1 MGDDERDLRAQLESE
16 RTLRMEAERVSRLKD
31 EFLATLGHEL
41 RTPLNSILGWSRL
54 LESGRLA
61 SEEAQ
66 RGGHTIA
73 RNARSLAQLVDDLL
87 DMSGMISGKI
97 RIDPEETDLC
107 EIVVAAI
114 ETTQTAAEAKGVK
127 ITHALNQMESACV
140 VFGDPHRLQQ
150 VVWNL
155 LSNAVKFTPRN
166 GTINVSLIS
175 VGGNWEVRI
184 TDTGIGMGPSFLPF
198 VFDRFRQAQPASGH
212 EHSGL
217 GLGLAIVKQLVELHG
232 GKVSATSEGE
242 GRGATFL
249 VTLPR
254 VAPREIE
261 GGRTSIDLD
270 EDELLD
276 LHGVR
281 VLIVDD
287 EADTLELSRQVLG
300 DRHAQVLT
308 APNVDQALETLLT
321 FNADVLVS
329 DLSMPGRDGYELIR
343 AVRLTTGPDELPAA
357 ALTAFARPEDAVRA
371 HDAGFQ
377 MHLAKPVEPDE
388 LVRIVAQ
395 LAGKA

>member
-1 MGDDERDLRAQLESE
+1 MGDDDQDLRAQLESE
-16 RTLRMEAERVSRLKD
+16 RALRLEAERVSRLKD

-87 DMSGMISGKI
+87 DMSGMVSGKI

-114 ETTQTAAEAKGVK
+114 ETMQPAAEAKGV
-127 ITHALNQMESACV
+127 TLNFSLEEPDCL

-155 LSNAVKFTPRN
+155 LSNSVKFTPR
-166 GTINVSLIS
+166 
-175 VGGNWEVRI
+175 GGAVHVDLVRAGVNWEIRI
-184 TDTGIGMGPSFLPF
+184 QDTGIGMGPGVLPF
-198 VFDRFRQAQPASGH
+198 VFDRFRQAEARGH
-212 EHSGL
+212 HEQSGL

-242 GRGATFL
+242 GQGATFY
-249 VTLPR
+249 VSLPR
-254 VAPREIE
+254 VAPREIGPGDGPLGLE
-261 GGRTSIDLD
+261 ESA
-270 EDELLD
+270 LD
-276 LHGVR
+276 LEGVR

-300 DRHAQVLT
+300 DRHAHVLT
-308 APNVDQALETLLT
+308 APSVDVALETLTT
-321 FNADVLVS
+321 FNPDVLVS

-343 AVRLTTGPDELPAA
+343 AVRMTTGPDELPAA

-388 LVRIVAQ
+388 LVRIVAH
-395 LAGKA
+395 LAGRA

>member
-16 RTLRMEAERVSRLKD
+16 RALRLEAERVSRLKD

-54 LESGRLA
+54 IESGRLA
-61 SEEAQ
+61 SEETQ

-87 DMSGMISGKI
+87 DMSGMVSGKI

-127 ITHALNQMESACV
+127 ITRSLNQAECL

-155 LSNAVKFTPRN
+155 LSNAVKFTPRG
-166 GTINVSLIS
+166 GTINVALTHA
-175 VGGNWEVRI
+175 GGNLEVRI
-184 TDTGIGMGPSFLPF
+184 TDTGIGMGPGFLPF
-198 VFDRFRQAQPASGH
+198 VFDRFRQAQPFSSSY

-242 GRGATFL
+242 GRGATFI

-254 VAPREIE
+254 VAPHESIA
-261 GGRTSIDLD
+261 GHTSFDLD

-281 VLIVDD
+281 VLVVDD

-308 APNVDQALETLLT
+308 APSVEAALETLTT
-321 FNADVLVS
+321 FNPDVLVS
-329 DLSMPGRDGYELIR
+329 DLSMPGRDGYELIK
-343 AVRLTTGPDELPAA
+343 AVRMTTGPDELPAA

-395 LAGKA
+395 LAGRA

>member
-1 MGDDERDLRAQLESE
+1 MADDERDLQARLDDERA
-16 RTLRMEAERVSRLKD
+16 LRLEAERVSRLKD
-31 EFLATLGHEL
+31 DFLATLGHEL

-61 SEEAQ
+61 SEEVQ

-87 DMSGMISGKI
+87 DMSGMVSGKI

-114 ETTQTAAEAKGVK
+114 ETTQTAAEAKGVR
-127 ITHALNQMESACV
+127 ITRAVEEPECT

-150 VVWNL
+150 VIWNL
-155 LSNAVKFTPRN
+155 LNNAVKFTPRG
-166 GTINVSLIS
+166 GTVHVAL
-175 VGGNWEVRI
+175 VHAGCNWEVRI
-184 TDTGIGMGPSFLPF
+184 SDTGIGMGPGFVPF
-198 VFDRFRQAQPASGH
+198 VFDRFRQAQPTTSH
-212 EHSGL
+212 EQSGL

-242 GRGATFL
+242 GHGATFY

-254 VAPREIE
+254 VAPREVS
-261 GGRTSIDLD
+261 TSRASFDFD

-308 APNVDQALETLLT
+308 APNVDMALQTLLT
-321 FNADVLVS
+321 FSPDVLVS

-343 AVRLTTGPDELPAA
+343 AIRMTTGPDELPAA

-388 LVRIVAQ
+388 LVRVVAQ

>member
-1 MGDDERDLRAQLESE
+1 MGDDERDLRAQLEDE
-16 RTLRMEAERVSRLKD
+16 RAFRLEAERVSRLKD

-127 ITHALNQMESACV
+127 ITRSLESGECL

-155 LSNAVKFTPRN
+155 LSNAVKFTPRT
-166 GTINVSLIS
+166 GTINVSLTQA
-175 VGGNWEVRI
+175 GGNWEVRI
-184 TDTGIGMGPSFLPF
+184 ADTGIGMGASFLPF
-198 VFDRFRQAQPASGH
+198 VFDRFRQAPPAGH

-217 GLGLAIVKQLVELHG
+217 GLGLMIVKQLVELHG

-242 GRGATFL
+242 GRGATFI

-261 GGRTSIDLD
+261 AGHTSFDLD

-281 VLIVDD
+281 VLVVDD

-308 APNVDQALETLLT
+308 APSVDEALQTLLT
-321 FNADVLVS
+321 FNPDVLVS

>member
-1 MGDDERDLRAQLESE
+1 
-16 RTLRMEAERVSRLKD
+16 
-31 EFLATLGHEL
+31 
-41 RTPLNSILGWSRL
+41 
-54 LESGRLA
+54 
-61 SEEAQ
+61 
-66 RGGHTIA
+66 
-73 RNARSLAQLVDDLL
+73 
-87 DMSGMISGKI
+87 MISGKI

-127 ITHALNQMESACV
+127 ITRSLEAGECL

-155 LSNAVKFTPRN
+155 LSNAVKFTPRT
-166 GTINVSLIS
+166 GTINVSLTQA
-175 VGGNWEVRI
+175 GGNWEVRI
-184 TDTGIGMGPSFLPF
+184 VDTGIGMGPSFLPF
-198 VFDRFRQAQPASGH
+198 VFDRFRQGQPAAGH

-217 GLGLAIVKQLVELHG
+217 GLGLMIVKQLVELHG

-242 GRGATFL
+242 GRGATFI

-254 VAPREIE
+254 VAPREVE
-261 GGRTSIDLD
+261 AGRHTSFDLD

-308 APNVDQALETLLT
+308 APSVDAALQTLLT
-321 FNADVLVS
+321 FNPDVLVS

-343 AVRLTTGPDELPAA
+343 AVRMTTGPDELPAA

>member
-1 MGDDERDLRAQLESE
+1 MGDDERDLRAQLEDE
-16 RTLRMEAERVSRLKD
+16 RAFRLEAERVSRLKD

-127 ITHALNQMESACV
+127 ITRSLEPGECL

-155 LSNAVKFTPRN
+155 LSNAVKFTPRT
-166 GTINVSLIS
+166 GTINVSLAQA
-175 VGGNWEVRI
+175 GGNWEVRI
-184 TDTGIGMGPSFLPF
+184 ADTGIGMGASYLPF
-198 VFDRFRQAQPASGH
+198 VFDRFRQAPPAGH

-217 GLGLAIVKQLVELHG
+217 GLGLMIVKQLVELHG

-242 GRGATFL
+242 GRGATFI

-254 VAPREIE
+254 VAPREIVA
-261 GGRTSIDLD
+261 GHTSFDLD

-281 VLIVDD
+281 VLVVDD

-308 APNVDQALETLLT
+308 APSVDEALQTLLT
-321 FNADVLVS
+321 FNPDVLVS

>member
-1 MGDDERDLRAQLESE
+1 MGDEERDLRAQLESE
-16 RTLRMEAERVSRLKD
+16 RALRLEAERVSRLKD

-61 SEEAQ
+61 SEESQ

-87 DMSGMISGKI
+87 DMSGIMSGKI

-114 ETTQTAAEAKGVK
+114 ETTQTSAEAKGVK
-127 ITHALNQMESACV
+127 ITHSFNLGECT

-155 LSNAVKFTPRN
+155 LNNAVKFTPRG
-166 GTINVSLIS
+166 GTINVSLLQA
-175 VGGNWEVRI
+175 GADWQVRI
-184 TDTGIGMGPSFLPF
+184 TDTGIGMGPGLLPF
-198 VFDRFRQAQPASGH
+198 VFDRFRQAQPALSH

-242 GRGATFL
+242 GHGATFI

-254 VAPREIE
+254 VAPREVE
-261 GGRTSIDLD
+261 AGHAYFDPD

-300 DRHAQVLT
+300 DRHAQVIT
-308 APNVDQALETLLT
+308 APNVDEALQTLTT
-321 FNADVLVS
+321 FSPDVLVS

-395 LAGKA
+395 LAGKAS